1 MSLKLKP
8 FLTAALLVAAGV
20 GAARGFPGWMGVY
33 GDYETH
39 DGANP
44 GTYTIL
50 MNQDY
55 WGLHAEVGIGIAG
68 SWTTHAMDY
77 VGNADG
83 NSLWQFRPG
92 EALAEGTSVQYY
104 FHGWD
109 DWGGN
114 IYANNGGANYSF
126 IAGPAAIDWIG
137 ASEQTPSAPVAG
149 EDVRVWT
156 QTWPRG
162 AGQGGVAL
170 YSENG
175 LWGGVPLSKAGTTNG
190 NDLWRGDL
198 GRFPAGTEVEWLAGV
213 EDGAGTTH
221 YDNNL
226 GSNYAF
232 TVAAGAPLAFFGG
245 AYHWPA
251 DGTLTSADDLW
262 LNVFASP
269 SQSLV
274 SAHADYTVNGWL
286 WERAPLAFWQM
297 DGTNEWWHADLGTMP
312 PSASVWY
319 AFDALDGAGN
329 AWALPASGLPFSAH
343 VAGSPAD
350 ADADGLPDDWE
361 TCWFASPSAT
371 TARANPDGD
380 GLPSMPFD
388 NWMECVAGTDPSL
401 SNAVAELPLLWKP
414 SLPQQGGILL
424 LSAAPEAFGGL
435 APPPDALAATFADG
449 TTASLALDSTGCWSG
464 TAWLSATGTV
474 CQIVSFSSGALADDN
489 RGIGWTL
496 PVRVLPDGVP
506 ADSDSDGMP
515 DLWEA
520 AHGLDPLADDASA
533 DADSDGISNLQE
545 YLHGLDP
552 QTPDPWPQITITWP
566 ADGAI
571 L

>member
-77 VGNADG
+77 MGNADG

-137 ASEQTPSAPVAG
+137 ASEQTPAAPAAG

-251 DGTLTSADDLW
+251 DGALTSSDDLW

-343 VAGSPAD
+343 VAGSPVD

-361 TCWFASPSAT
+361 TYWFAPPSAT

-388 NWMECVAGTDPSL
+388 NWMECVAGTDPAL

-435 APPPDALAATFADG
+435 TPPPDTITAAFADG
-449 TTASLALDSTGCWSG
+449 STTTLALDATGRWSG
-464 TAWLSATGTV
+464 TVWLSATGTV
-474 CQIVSFSSGALADDN
+474 CQIVSFSSGALSDDN

-506 ADSDSDGMP
+506 ADSDADGMP